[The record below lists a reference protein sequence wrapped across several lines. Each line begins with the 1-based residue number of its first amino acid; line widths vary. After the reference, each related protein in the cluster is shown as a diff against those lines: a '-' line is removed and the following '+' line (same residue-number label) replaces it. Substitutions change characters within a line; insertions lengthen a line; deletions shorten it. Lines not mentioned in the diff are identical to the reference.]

1 MIIDTS
7 AAILLVGAG
16 PVAPVILS
24 ELATMTGEVV
34 AADGGVNHIVAQGL
48 TPAAIIGDGD
58 SLDEDLREVISPD
71 RFHPVSEQDT
81 TDLEKS
87 LARLRAPLILGLG
100 FLDGR
105 FDHSLAA
112 LTALVSFARQPVLL
126 IGGEDACF
134 HIPDDLTLDLPPG
147 RRFSL
152 YPLAALTARSDGLKW
167 PLDGLDLSPLGRI
180 ATSNETTGEV
190 RLRPDRSGLI
200 GIIPAADWRAAALA
214 LWPAFPGG

>member
-16 PVAPVILS
+16 PIKPVILS
-24 ELATMTGEVV
+24 ELATMVPEVV
-34 AADGGVNHIVAQGL
+34 GADGGANHILAQGL
-48 TPAAIIGDGD
+48 TPAAVIGDGD
-58 SLDEDLREVISPD
+58 SLDANLRKVIPPG
-71 RFHPVSEQDT
+71 RIHPVSEQDT

-87 LARLRAPLILGLG
+87 LARLSAPLIIGLG

-112 LTALVSFARQPVLL
+112 LTALVRFAAQPVLL
-126 IGGEDACF
+126 IGEEDACF
-134 HIPDDLTLDLPPG
+134 HIPHDLTLDLPPG
-147 RRFSL
+147 RRISL
-152 YPLAALTARSDGLKW
+152 YPLTLLGARSDGLRW

-180 ATSNETTGEV
+180 ATSNETSGKV
-190 RLRPDRSGLI
+190 RLRPDRAGLI
-200 GIIPAADWRAAALA
+200 GIIPSEDWSVAARA